1 MGIEDYNDIFSVLSE
16 VKKLPSSLKT
26 ICKRI
31 YILIYVYFIID
42 NSLTRNIDDSRTGFG
57 DVIKWLN
64 FLNLSEYTEK
74 FLTNNIKTMERVKK
88 LWEIELITVGFNS
101 ITERSFYI
109 RVRVLHLDLN
119 STWQT
124 RLNIRL

>member
-31 YILIYVYFIID
+31 YILHYVYFSL
-42 NSLTRNIDDSRTGFG
+42 NNNLTRILDDSRTGFG
-57 DVIKWLN
+57 DVIKWLT

-88 LWEIELITVGFNS
+88 LWEIELITVG
-101 ITERSFYI
+101 
-109 RVRVLHLDLN
+109 
-119 STWQT
+119 
-124 RLNIRL
+124 

>member
-1 MGIEDYNDIFSVLSE
+1 MN
-16 VKKLPSSLKT
+16 
-26 ICKRI
+26 I
-31 YILIYVYFIID
+31 YILISVYFII
-42 NSLTRNIDDSRTGFG
+42 NNNLTLNIDDSRTGFG

-109 RVRVLHLDLN
+109 LVRVLHLDLN